1 MTFLFGFLLSSFNGM
16 SVLLGYNE
24 RVAESS
30 LALEGQRAPVPC
42 PPLFFPLERF
52 GRAATA
58 GKEGCFLIPT
68 CTGLTCLR
76 NRSGW
81 GTASLC
87 SCCGLGVTAGSRGSW
102 ASRPP
107 VNG

>member
-1 MTFLFGFLLSSFNGM
+1 MTFPFGFPLSNFNGM

-24 RVAESS
+24 RVKESS
-30 LALEGQRAPVPC
+30 LALEGWRAPVPC
-42 PPLFFPLERF
+42 PPPFFPLEQF
-52 GRAATA
+52 ARAAT
-58 GKEGCFLIPT
+58 GEKEGCFLIPT

-87 SCCGLGVTAGSRGSW
+87 SCCGLGVTAGSPGSL